1 MLKDSRGRGD
11 QAARG
16 HPRPG
21 PGAGLSRGARFL
33 TFLSSQQAGAPRA
46 CKGLACYRQMCPSD
60 GKSGLGRWPRGGEGG
75 KESSEEVE
83 ERSGEKKSNFV
94 GTMGG

>member
-16 HPRPG
+16 HPGPG

-33 TFLSSQQAGAPRA
+33 TFLSSQQAGA
-46 CKGLACYRQMCPSD
+46 YRRMCPSD

-94 GTMGG
+94 ETMGG